1 MTYKILR
8 PKAIRKG
15 SLSRRFA
22 GILAFVVLIILIVFS
37 FSVLLYSYFE
47 VDKEFNRQLDQT
59 VKVAKTSLQTA
70 IWQMDYSSMNDVLR
84 AIMLNNTIAYVRII
98 TDGEVAAVKAL
109 PQYRKM
115 DFNNFIHSS
124 KFITRSVDIYRY
136 GERVGVFQVVISR
149 DAVRHGLILTM
160 VSVIALAF
168 FMILAILLTSII
180 ISRRYIFEPLLKM
193 ENSARMIAAGHL
205 EISIDEGHDDELG
218 RLASAFNKMA
228 SQLKISFDTLEQ
240 KVNERTADLYDAK
253 IAAEQA
259 NQYLAVAGAEVQ
271 ALLDNSPMGIL
282 FVDRD
287 RIIQRVNPEIS
298 RITGFN
304 ASELIGSSTRI
315 LFSSQSDFK
324 QMGET
329 IYSKLHKKGI
339 FDGDL
344 ELQRKN
350 GTKMMCHL
358 RGRLVMLE
366 NGLEGI
372 IWNIEDISYR
382 LKMEEALLKVKKLE
396 SIGRLA
402 GGIAHDFNNILVAII
417 GNISLAER
425 LMEENHKSRE
435 LLETALT
442 ASMRAKELTGK
453 LLTFAGGGEPAKTS
467 SSLPELLR
475 ESTSFALSGSNVK
488 CEFSIPQ
495 IIWPI
500 NMDRGQID
508 QVIRNLVLN
517 ADQSMPNGGKI
528 TISCENVEA
537 EDDDISGLKKG
548 RYVRVTLQDTGTGID
563 RANLEKIFDPY
574 FSTKEKDSIK
584 GSGLGLSIV
593 HSIIM
598 KHNGL
603 ILVDSTPGEGTVF
616 TLYLPALHE
625 EEGVRIGGGDIVAS
639 GKGRILI
646 MDDEKLIRDV
656 LTEMLT
662 YLGYTSIPSS
672 DGQEAVNIYKESLS
686 EDSSIA
692 AVILD
697 LTIPG
702 GMGGEE
708 AAQKILGLNPQ
719 AKIIVSSGYSYDP
732 ILDNYRDYGFCS
744 TVSKPYQLLDLSRV
758 LSTAISS

>member
-1 MTYKILR
+1 
-8 PKAIRKG
+8 
-15 SLSRRFA
+15 
-22 GILAFVVLIILIVFS
+22 
-37 FSVLLYSYFE
+37 
-47 VDKEFNRQLDQT
+47 
-59 VKVAKTSLQTA
+59 
-70 IWQMDYSSMNDVLR
+70 
-84 AIMLNNTIAYVRII
+84 
-98 TDGEVAAVKAL
+98 
-109 PQYRKM
+109 
-115 DFNNFIHSS
+115 
-124 KFITRSVDIYRY
+124 
-136 GERVGVFQVVISR
+136 
-149 DAVRHGLILTM
+149 
-160 VSVIALAF
+160 
-168 FMILAILLTSII
+168 
-180 ISRRYIFEPLLKM
+180 
-193 ENSARMIAAGHL
+193 
-205 EISIDEGHDDELG
+205 
-218 RLASAFNKMA
+218 
-228 SQLKISFDTLEQ
+228 
-240 KVNERTADLYDAK
+240 
-253 IAAEQA
+253 
-259 NQYLAVAGAEVQ
+259 
-271 ALLDNSPMGIL
+271 
-282 FVDRD
+282 
-287 RIIQRVNPEIS
+287 
-298 RITGFN
+298 
-304 ASELIGSSTRI
+304 
-315 LFSSQSDFK
+315 
-324 QMGET
+324 
-329 IYSKLHKKGI
+329 
-339 FDGDL
+339 
-344 ELQRKN
+344 
-350 GTKMMCHL
+350 MCHL